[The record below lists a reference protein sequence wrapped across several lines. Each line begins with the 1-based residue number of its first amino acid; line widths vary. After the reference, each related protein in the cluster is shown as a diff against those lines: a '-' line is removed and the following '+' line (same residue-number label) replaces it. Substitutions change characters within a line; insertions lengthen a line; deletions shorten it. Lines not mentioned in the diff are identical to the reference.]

1 MRACPLWRSWARPP
15 EETRNGVSGSTVLYK
30 LDVIHGRFGTFLRT
44 PRLRNLPATNVML
57 QQPGISSALTVDM
70 LDGDPIAAQMGYYA
84 DAACRRPT
92 SRAW

>member
-30 LDVIHGRFGTFLRT
+30 LDVIHGRFGTFLRM

-57 QQPGISSALTVDM
+57 KATRTRFGIDSDM
-70 LDGDPIAAQMGYYA
+70 LDGDPVAAQTGYYA